1 MSRDDERAGRR
12 GPIAVIAGLSGVV
25 ITNLIMIGI
34 ALSHPSL
41 PASVDHWAESL
52 AWEQEL
58 ERRAHS
64 RELGWSIAALA
75 REGQA
80 LEITVV
86 DAEQRPLAGLRGR
99 VTLRRADRGDDLE
112 LTLVELGE
120 GRYRGEPA
128 IPSAG
133 LYQLEL
139 ALDDASGEH
148 FTARR
153 RLDLARLDDAEVR

>member
-1 MSRDDERAGRR
+1 MSRDDERGSWR

-80 LEITVV
+80 LELTIV
-86 DAEQRPLAGLRGR
+86 DAEQRPLAGLRGS
-99 VTLRRADRGDDLE
+99 VTLRRADRGDDHE
-112 LTLVELGE
+112 LSLVERGE

-133 LYQLEL
+133 LYELTVALE
-139 ALDDASGEH
+139 DPSGEQ
-148 FTARR
+148 FSARR
-153 RLDLARLDDAEVR
+153 WLDLAQLDVAEAK